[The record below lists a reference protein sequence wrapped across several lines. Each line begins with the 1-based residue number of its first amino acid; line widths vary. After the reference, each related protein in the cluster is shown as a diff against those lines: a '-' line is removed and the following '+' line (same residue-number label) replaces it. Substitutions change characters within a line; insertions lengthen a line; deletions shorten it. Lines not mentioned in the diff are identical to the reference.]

1 MKHIISLVIIL
12 LAISCNKNEGVAPS
26 SSPTNIIG
34 KWKITSNQNKKSSD
48 YYQEEAINKQITLPP
63 IENWDYIALTNN
75 KALLITINQEVIN
88 FGNYTLIDGQ
98 ITLLDTQVNNAQ
110 VFLLLKLVT
119 PTSAVITYTT
129 QEIKSED
136 GNHTTTHHTQ
146 LTCYKM

>member
-1 MKHIISLVIIL
+1 MKQIISLVIIL
-12 LAISCNKNEGVAPS
+12 IAISCNKNESVTPS

-63 IENWDYIALTNN
+63 VETWDYLVITNN
-75 KALLITINQEVIN
+75 KALLITFNEEVIN
-88 FGNYTLIDGQ
+88 FGNYTLINNQ
-98 ITLLDTQVNNAQ
+98 ITLLDSQVNNAQ
-110 VFLLLKLVT
+110 VFLFLKLVT

-136 GNHTTTHHTQ
+136 DNHTTTHHTQ